1 MGHVCDATI
10 RDEGSL
16 LLKCLPS
23 RRITSRLP
31 AQHLVG
37 KRSHNRRPARL
48 LLSILLPLQG
58 QASLEPLLPNVKG
71 MPIKVIGGTQAL
83 GRHGHV
89 LNLVESHEVI
99 VKVGGS
105 ELKVLPRPFV
115 AVLCLPSA

>member
-1 MGHVCDATI
+1 MLAGTAVPEVSAFSASHTMVACTI
-10 RDEGSL
+10 PPGDVSQQVP
-16 LLKCLPS
+16 CFS
-23 RRITSRLP
+23 
-31 AQHLVG
+31 ALV
-37 KRSHNRRPARL
+37 
-48 LLSILLPLQG
+48 PLQG
-58 QASLEPLLPNVKG
+58 QASLEPLLPNAKG

-83 GRHGHV
+83 GRHGEV

>member
-1 MGHVCDATI
+1 V
-10 RDEGSL
+10 
-16 LLKCLPS
+16 
-23 RRITSRLP
+23 
-31 AQHLVG
+31 
-37 KRSHNRRPARL
+37 
-48 LLSILLPLQG
+48 PLQG
-58 QASLEPLLPNVKG
+58 QASLEPLLPNAKG

-83 GRHGHV
+83 GRHGEV

>member
-1 MGHVCDATI
+1 M
-10 RDEGSL
+10 
-16 LLKCLPS
+16 LPF
-23 RRITSRLP
+23 
-31 AQHLVG
+31 G
-37 KRSHNRRPARL
+37 RSHHICLHNTHWERPHKRRPAHL

-58 QASLEPLLPNVKG
+58 QASLEPLLPNAKG

-83 GRHGHV
+83 GRHGEV